1 MLRIR
6 SAFTNNLKHIDV
18 DIPLGKL
25 TVITGVSGSGKSSL
39 AFDTIYEEGR
49 RRYLMFGGLETETN
63 QTCGQI
69 TGLSPT
75 VALEQRVIRQTNIRS
90 TVGSKSQMIH
100 GLAYLYA
107 KYGEY
112 HGLDQ
117 SHGMSQNTMSGLEF
131 FNRNTTKGMCL
142 RCIGRGYITQINGEK
157 MLQPCSQRLS
167 ELFQGKIVRKKE
179 YVRQLTLFCT
189 KHQLDFE
196 TRIQELSDTQRTE
209 LLNGDEAIG
218 FDGLEAMFRDYTGDT
233 MFSKGRKHSD
243 IYRMYTKRCVC
254 QKCKGYGLGEKALNT
269 YIQGKHIGELAELT
283 ITELKAF
290 IQGLPI
296 NEDGVIRGIVKKA
309 DWMED
314 AGLSHLSLERTVPT
328 LSGGEVQR
336 LFLVSCLITNL
347 QSLIFVFD
355 EPTIGLHEIEKQR
368 LIQVIR
374 KLVENHNTVI
384 VVEHDK
390 NFMEQA
396 DYIVDIGPG
405 AGEYGGQLMFQ
416 GSYQKFLN
424 CNDSV
429 TSCYLNSSC
438 QMWTSA
444 RSRKVDWKD
453 ALTLENVTIHNLQ
466 SVSTRIPLGVMVG
479 IAGVSG
485 SGKSSLISDALV
497 PILKKNLKNRFVDL
511 SAETEEDLEED
522 TGLGNIEV
530 QGIEKI
536 VKYMIADQKPIG
548 RKSTSTPISYLG
560 GLERIRDLL
569 AGTSYAKEHD
579 YRKGLFS
586 KNSEGRCLCCQGLG
600 EIPIDIGLGNQ
611 LFIRCGDCD
620 GTGYVPEALEVNYNG
635 KTIYEIMQMSF
646 AEAKYFFKQDKK
658 LSALMTVMVRVG
670 MGYMKLGQKI
680 TAISGG
686 EAQRI
691 KLAKEL
697 SQSTGGCLFILDEP
711 TTGLSFQDTDHLMR
725 LLNDIVDAGNSMI
738 IIEHDT
744 DVLKNCD
751 YLIELGPGGGTAGG
765 RIIAS
770 GTVNEIKKN
779 TDSVIAKYLNDE
791 ADCRNDKK

>member
-1 MLRIR
+1 MREDMLRIR
-6 SAFTNNLKHIDV
+6 TAFTNNLKHIDV

-49 RRYLMFGGLETETN
+49 RRYLMFSGLETETN
-63 QTCGQI
+63 QTYGEI

-112 HGLDQ
+112 KGFGQ
-117 SHGMSQNTMSGLEF
+117 NHGMRRNTMSGLEF

-142 RCIGRGYITQINGEK
+142 RCIGRGYITQINTER
-157 MLQPCSQRLS
+157 MLQPYSQKLS

-196 TRIQELSDTQRTE
+196 TRIQELSDAQRNE
-209 LLNGDEAIG
+209 LIDGDAAIG
-218 FDGLEAMFRDYTGDT
+218 FDGLEAIFRDYTGDT

-290 IQGLPI
+290 IQSLPV
-296 NEDGVIRGIVKKA
+296 NEDGVIKGIVKKA
-309 DWMED
+309 ELMEEV
-314 AGLSHLSLERTVPT
+314 GLSHLSLGRTVPT

-336 LFLVSCLITNL
+336 LFLVSYLITNL

-374 KLVENHNTVI
+374 KLVDNHNTVI

-416 GSYQKFLN
+416 GSYEKFLSCKN
-424 CNDSV
+424 SV
-429 TSCYLNSSC
+429 TSCYLNGSC
-438 QMWTSA
+438 QMKTSA
-444 RSRKVDWKD
+444 KNRKVDLNY
-453 ALTLENVTIHNLQ
+453 ALKLENITIHNLQ
-466 SVSTRIPLGVMVG
+466 SVSARIPLGVMVG

-497 PILKKNLKNRFVDL
+497 PILKKNLQNRFVDL
-511 SAETEEDLEED
+511 SAEEEEDSEEE
-522 TGLGNIEV
+522 TGLGSVGV

-536 VKYMIADQKPIG
+536 EKCIIVDQKPIG

-560 GLERIRDLL
+560 GLERIRELL
-569 AGTSYAKEHD
+569 ANTSYAKEHD
-579 YRKGLFS
+579 YGKGLFS

-611 LFIRCGDCD
+611 LFLRCEDCD
-620 GTGYVPEALEVNYNG
+620 GTGYVSEALEVNYNG
-635 KTIYEIMQMSF
+635 KNIYEIMQMSF
-646 AEAKYFFKQDKK
+646 AEAEAFFKQDKK

-670 MGYMKLGQKI
+670 MGYMKLGQK
-680 TAISGG
+680 TTSISGG

-697 SQSTGGCLFILDEP
+697 SQSTRGCLFILDEP
-711 TTGLSFQDTDHLMR
+711 TTGLSFRDTDHLMR
-725 LLNDIVDAGNSMI
+725 LLNDIVDAENSMI

-744 DVLKNCD
+744 DVLKICD

-765 RIIAS
+765 RIIAA
-770 GTVNEIKKN
+770 GTVKEIKKN
-779 TDSVIAKYLNDE
+779 PDSVISEYL
-791 ADCRNDKK
+791 